1 MSATQPT
8 RKRGAK
14 AETPMTRDLIVD
26 TAYRLIEERGLEGFS
41 MRSLATEL
49 GVFPA
54 TLYWH
59 VGDRGQLLGLVE
71 YRWIQDVELPDHLTD
86 WREWM
91 MELGRRYRRNAFAHP
106 DVARLASMERAR
118 NNESLAIPDAI
129 VGKLAALGLGDEM
142 VHVFNS
148 LMGAVRGFVLME
160 LAPRAESGPEGSAV
174 VEAELRSI
182 DPERFPHLA
191 AHFDDMGDKALS
203 VRWSDASDSPL
214 DESFEYL
221 MQLLLDGI
229 EARVRRQR
237 KRPT

>member
-1 MSATQPT
+1 MSATQPG

-14 AETPMTRDLIVD
+14 AEIPMTSDLIVD

-71 YRWIQDVELPDHLTD
+71 YRWIRDVELPDHLTD

-91 MELGRRYRRNAFAHP
+91 MELGRRYRAAAFAHP

-118 NNESLAIPDAI
+118 NNESLLIPDAI
-129 VGKLAALGLGDEM
+129 LGKLAALGLGSEM
-142 VHVFNS
+142 VHVFNA

-160 LAPRAESGPEGSAV
+160 LAPRAETGVEGRAV
-174 VEAELRSI
+174 VEAELRGI
-182 DPERFPHLA
+182 DPTRFPNVA
-191 AHFDDMGDKALS
+191 EHFDELGDRALS
-203 VRWSDASDSPL
+203 LRWSDAADSPL

-221 MQLLLDGI
+221 MQMLLDGI

-237 KRPT
+237 KRPS

>member
-1 MSATQPT
+1 MSATQPA

-14 AETPMTRDLIVD
+14 AETPMTRELIVD

-91 MELGRRYRRNAFAHP
+91 LELGRRYRRNAFAHP

-129 VGKLAALGLGDEM
+129 IGKLAELGLGDEL

-160 LAPRAESGPEGSAV
+160 LAPRAETGPDGRDV
-174 VEAELRSI
+174 VEAELRGI
-182 DPERFPHLA
+182 DPERFPHLS
-191 AHFDDMGDKALS
+191 AHFGEMGDKALS
-203 VRWSDASDSPL
+203 VRWSDAADSPL

-221 MQLLLDGI
+221 MRLLLDGI
-229 EARVRRQR
+229 EARVKKTR
-237 KRPT
+237 KRS